1 MEKNKF
7 EAYVEEALQALPKKF
22 KKLMDNIAVIVED
35 MPPREVYERTGASP
49 YNLILGTYHG
59 IPYQHRGPFYGNI
72 QPDVIVIYQKSIEHI
87 CKTEDEVRDKVTEV
101 VIHEIGHY
109 FGFSD
114 KELRA
119 LEAAQK
125 KNNI

>member
-1 MEKNKF
+1 MLREEF
-7 EAYVEEALQALPKKF
+7 ESIVEGALSDLPDEF
-22 KKLMDNIAVIVED
+22 KDRMDNIAVIVED
-35 MPPREVYERTGASP
+35 MPPQEVYKKTGTSP

-87 CKTEDEVRDKVTEV
+87 CRTEEEIRDKVIEV

-114 KELRA
+114 KELRE
-119 LEAAQK
+119 LEAEHK
-125 KNNI
+125 KNRI